1 MKVIVSGGGTGGHI
15 YPALALIR
23 YIQSIDQDAEFLY
36 VGTEKGLES
45 QIVKKEGIPFKT
57 VEIQGFKRSLS
68 FENVKTIQLFFK
80 AIKQS
85 KEIIKEFQPDIVIG
99 TGGYVCGAVVYA
111 ASRLNIPTMIHEQN
125 SVAGVTNKFLS
136 KFVDKVAICFD
147 DVATAFPENKVVMT
161 GNPRAQEIAA
171 LTPNPSVLEQYQL
184 SPDKKTIL
192 IFGGSRGALTI
203 NEAFLQALEEL
214 NQRAYQVL
222 YVSGRYYYDEMK
234 QKLEGKVA
242 PHISVQPY
250 IDNMPEVLTCMD
262 AVVARSGATTL
273 AELTAL
279 GIPSILIPSPN
290 VTNDHQ
296 TKNAMSLVNANA
308 ALMIRDDE
316 LNGETLVDAIDN
328 IMQDDNKRIEMAEA
342 SKRQGMPDA
351 AERLYHV
358 MSDLVK

>member
-184 SPDKKTIL
+184 SPDKKTVL

-203 NEAFLQALEEL
+203 NESFLQALEEL
-214 NQRAYQVL
+214 NQRDYQVL

-351 AERLYHV
+351 AKRLYHV